1 MVDVLGSCQQG
12 LFTDFGNQHLSN
24 LDSQSRVEFLRARF
38 SGTIIKSEILLEL
51 KDEKNE
57 SLRLQKE
64 KVLMEKM
71 RLQQLVY
78 APPPLLPPPP
88 PPSLSPPPP
97 SPSFFPSKTKL
108 TSAKNR
114 AAAEIAS
121 RKNREAKLQRQR
133 DRAAARRALEELE
146 KNVVV
151 EDWHKTY
158 KDFLTL
164 ISSNE
169 THKQD
174 DCPLLL
180 NSSGVSIR

>member
-12 LFTDFGNQHLSN
+12 LFRDFGNHHLSN

-38 SGTIIKSEILLEL
+38 SGTIIKSEVLLEL

-64 KVLMEKM
+64 KILTGKM
-71 RLQQLVY
+71 RLQQQ
-78 APPPLLPPPP
+78 
-88 PPSLSPPPP
+88 
-97 SPSFFPSKTKL
+97 
-108 TSAKNR
+108 AKNR

-121 RKNREAKLQRQR
+121 RKNREANLQRQR

-146 KNVVV
+146 KNVAVD
-151 EDWHKTY
+151 DWHKTY

-164 ISSNE
+164 I
-169 THKQD
+169 
-174 DCPLLL
+174 
-180 NSSGVSIR
+180 NSK

>member
-12 LFTDFGNQHLSN
+12 LFTDFGNHHLSN

-38 SGTIIKSEILLEL
+38 SGTIIKSEVLLEL

-71 RLQQLVY
+71 RLQQQ
-78 APPPLLPPPP
+78 
-88 PPSLSPPPP
+88 
-97 SPSFFPSKTKL
+97 
-108 TSAKNR
+108 AKNR

-121 RKNREAKLQRQR
+121 RKNREANLRRQR

-146 KNVVV
+146 KNVAVD
-151 EDWHKTY
+151 DWHKTY

-164 ISSNE
+164 I
-169 THKQD
+169 
-174 DCPLLL
+174 
-180 NSSGVSIR
+180 NSK

>member
-71 RLQQLVY
+71 RLQQL
-78 APPPLLPPPP
+78 
-88 PPSLSPPPP
+88 
-97 SPSFFPSKTKL
+97 
-108 TSAKNR
+108 AKNR